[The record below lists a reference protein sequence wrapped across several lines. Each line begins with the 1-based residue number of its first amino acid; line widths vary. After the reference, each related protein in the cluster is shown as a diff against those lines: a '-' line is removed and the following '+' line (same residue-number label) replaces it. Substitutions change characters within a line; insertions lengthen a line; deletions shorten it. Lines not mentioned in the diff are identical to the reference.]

1 MSRAQQGAIES
12 TQTKN
17 AADST
22 TAATKSQA
30 NEQSDINNETSQL
43 AKFSA
48 DNPYVQGGAFQT
60 AQNQTIA
67 GAADAT
73 AGATRAGEQALATRT
88 GLNPQAAVAAGEAA
102 AQSAQRTAVAEQ
114 GDATTS
120 RLASGADYNQ
130 KAISDANAITG
141 QQASL
146 SSNLTGEAQGQLS
159 TAEQA
164 AQTPSFMDELGQ
176 GLISGGD
183 ALAGGYGSAL
193 CPAEGALYLMADGT
207 EIPVEMLRIDDMIC
221 GVDGS
226 PQPIV
231 LIETVIAPVVRVT
244 TEDGES
250 TRVSRSHA
258 FSLPFGGFVVAAKS
272 LDKTVRTKSGCEKIT
287 AVNPGGKARVFN
299 VITRGGSN
307 TYRADSIWAVG
318 MSEEEWAAMKES
330 KELATIGV

>member
-22 TAATKSQA
+22 SAATKSQA

-102 AQSAQRTAVAEQ
+102 AQGAQRTAVAEQ

-164 AQTPSFMDELGQ
+164 AQQPSFMDELGQ
-176 GLISGGD
+176 GLISGG
-183 ALAGGYGSAL
+183 A
-193 CPAEGALYLMADGT
+193 
-207 EIPVEMLRIDDMIC
+207 
-221 GVDGS
+221 
-226 PQPIV
+226 
-231 LIETVIAPVVRVT
+231 
-244 TEDGES
+244 
-250 TRVSRSHA
+250 
-258 FSLPFGGFVVAAKS
+258 
-272 LDKTVRTKSGCEKIT
+272 
-287 AVNPGGKARVFN
+287 
-299 VITRGGSN
+299 
-307 TYRADSIWAVG
+307 AVG
-318 MSEEEWAAMKES
+318 SGFGAG
-330 KELATIGV
+330 LAKRV